1 MLVLGAL
8 WISMTLLLS
17 YFTTP
22 RDPSSLSHMGLAIT
36 SSLQFLAPFQFFLR
50 LLIGCITAMSSVERM
65 QAYAKLDQEKGVV
78 LSSDKD
84 LPPGWPQKGAI
95 HFKKATLRYRE
106 DF

>member
-1 MLVLGAL
+1 
-8 WISMTLLLS
+8 
-17 YFTTP
+17 
-22 RDPSSLSHMGLAIT
+22 
-36 SSLQFLAPFQFFLR
+36 
-50 LLIGCITAMSSVERM
+50 MSSAERM

-95 HFKKATLRYRE
+95 HFNKATLRYRE